1 MQKVKIQ
8 CKGTFE
14 YLIKGL
20 AGLYRREMNCAS
32 QCQHQSTNQ
41 RCRLGPESIRA
52 SVCLQ
57 AWNRVDSLDT
67 IFEEDEDFFGETD

>member
-1 MQKVKIQ
+1 M
-8 CKGTFE
+8 
-14 YLIKGL
+14 
-20 AGLYRREMNCAS
+20 A
-32 QCQHQSTNQ
+32 TNQ

-57 AWNRVDSLDT
+57 TWNRVDSLDT

>member
-14 YLIKGL
+14 YEK
-20 AGLYRREMNCAS
+20 
-32 QCQHQSTNQ
+32 
-41 RCRLGPESIRA
+41 RCRLGPEGIRA